1 MKLKPIAVL
10 LLSTLL
16 GTTAQAAESLSN
28 QPYLR
33 LKVLGNTGFVLNRLK
48 AADTRIVNA
57 GEYDYLVIG
66 PNVRIDGS
74 VRKEINN
81 TLSQG
86 GRVIFD
92 NLPGQHIASEN
103 AAVALG
109 MTVDADALMV
119 RKPDN
124 ATGLLLTPVDRPAD
138 SLSTSQAQSAKQHP
152 QSNTIE
158 NVFGL

>member
-1 MKLKPIAVL
+1 MK
-10 LLSTLL
+10 T
-16 GTTAQAAESLSN
+16 
-28 QPYLR
+28 
-33 LKVLGNTGFVLNRLK
+33 
-48 AADTRIVNA
+48 ADTRIVNA

-66 PNVRIDGS
+66 PNVRIDRN
-74 VRKEINN
+74 VKKEIND

-103 AAVALG
+103 AALALG
-109 MTVDADALMV
+109 MTIDADALMV

-138 SLSTSQAQSAKQHP
+138 SLSASQTQSAKQHP

>member
-1 MKLKPIAVL
+1 MKLKPVAVL

-33 LKVLGNTGFVLNRLK
+33 LKVVGNTGFVLNRLK
-48 AADTRIVNA
+48 TADTRIVNA

-66 PNVRIDGS
+66 PNVRIDRN
-74 VRKEINN
+74 VKKEIND

-103 AAVALG
+103 AALALG
-109 MTVDADALMV
+109 MTIDADALMV

-138 SLSTSQAQSAKQHP
+138 SLSASQKQSAKQHP